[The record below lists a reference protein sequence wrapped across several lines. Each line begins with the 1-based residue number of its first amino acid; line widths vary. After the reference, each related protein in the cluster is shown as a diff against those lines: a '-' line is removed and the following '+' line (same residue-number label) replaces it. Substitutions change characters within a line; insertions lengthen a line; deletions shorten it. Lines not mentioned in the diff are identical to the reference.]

1 MKNNIKV
8 YSTLMII
15 IGIVCI
21 FGGIG
26 LFVHNNNAQKSMP
39 STEAVITNYNVHY
52 SNNSKKS
59 SKTFIVS
66 YEVEGKR
73 YENVDIGYSNSNK
86 HIGDTITI
94 FYELNNPEY
103 VIAKGSEYVFPGF
116 LGFLGVVLLLIG
128 KSMKN
133 E

>member
-1 MKNNIKV
+1 MVWYFHRNR
-8 YSTLMII
+8 L
-15 IGIVCI
+15 
-21 FGGIG
+21 
-26 LFVHNNNAQKSMP
+26 LFTQ
-39 STEAVITNYNVHY
+39 I
-52 SNNSKKS
+52 
-59 SKTFIVS
+59 
-66 YEVEGKR
+66 
-73 YENVDIGYSNSNK
+73 
-86 HIGDTITI
+86 DTITI